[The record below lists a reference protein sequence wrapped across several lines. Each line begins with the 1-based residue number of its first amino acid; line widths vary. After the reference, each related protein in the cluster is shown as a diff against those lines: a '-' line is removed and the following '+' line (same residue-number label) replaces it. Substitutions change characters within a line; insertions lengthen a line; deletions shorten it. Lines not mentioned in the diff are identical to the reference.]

1 MNKTYYCPVLARLT
15 AVSVWTKG
23 KYLLSRL
30 SKPETCFYNGNDQNH
45 AYRDLKTASE
55 RLFERKIRLQLDN
68 GKELLT
74 RFVQSVIFD
83 PEAGAVNI
91 RFATDIYPYLSELEK
106 NFTKYRLANIVQ
118 LTSVYAVRLYEL
130 LICWLGQG
138 LHNKE
143 FDIDEFRRLMGADDK
158 YTQFGQLKERVIV
171 PALEQINEFTDHEI
185 RVSYRK
191 VGQYSASLLSVS
203 TLRTL
208 KKPKIGGSTTK
219 KRNAPNK
226 LKTPKMNV
234 MTKQSICLP
243 R

>member
-1 MNKTYYCPVLARLT
+1 MNAYL
-15 AVSVWTKG
+15 SV
-23 KYLLSRL
+23 KYAYNWITVKSCLLGLYNRL
-30 SKPETCFYNGNDQNH
+30 S
-45 AYRDLKTASE
+45 
-55 RLFERKIRLQLDN
+55 
-68 GKELLT
+68 LT
-74 RFVQSVIFD
+74 QTR
-83 PEAGAVNI
+83 GVNI

-143 FDIDEFRRLMGADDK
+143 FDIDDFRRLMGVDDK
-158 YTQFGQLKERVIV
+158 YSQFGQLKDRVIT

-208 KKPKIGGSTTK
+208 NN
-219 KRNAPNK
+219 R
-226 LKTPKMNV
+226 
-234 MTKQSICLP
+234 